1 MPMDGIRTVRVFAD
15 GPGGGNPAPIVL
27 DADGWSDEA
36 MQEVAR
42 SFGHESSFVLSPPR
56 GSSSDFRFRFWVP
69 EHEME
74 MCVHATVGTVWLLA
88 ETGRLT
94 GPTATIAT
102 RSGPVK
108 AEITRDSSG
117 PARVCVSQP
126 AARLEPLPR
135 PSEDRAALLDVLGI
149 SADALA
155 DQPIRNATTSRTKTL
170 IPLADV
176 ATLDALKPRLEAIRA
191 LCDQLGSTGLYPYAV
206 SNAAEQTFDARQF
219 PRSSGY
225 PEDPATGLAAAA
237 LAYALL
243 TDGLIDDAAKPIQ
256 IRQGRA
262 MGRPSSIEVTLGKT
276 ECWISGPIEDDN

>member
-1 MPMDGIRTVRVFAD
+1 
-15 GPGGGNPAPIVL
+15 
-27 DADGWSDEA
+27 
-36 MQEVAR
+36 
-42 SFGHESSFVLSPPR
+42 
-56 GSSSDFRFRFWVP
+56 
-69 EHEME
+69 ME
-74 MCVHATVGTVWLLA
+74 MCVHATVGAVWLLA

-102 RSGPVK
+102 RSGPVR
-108 AEITRDSSG
+108 AEITPDASG
-117 PARVCVSQP
+117 HARVRVSQP

-135 PSEDRAALLDVLGI
+135 PEEDRAALLDVLGI

-155 DQPIRNATTSRTKTL
+155 DRPIRNATTSRTKTL

-176 ATLDALKPRLEAIRA
+176 ATLDALKPRLEAVRA

-206 SNAAEQTFDARQF
+206 SNPAEQTFDARQF

-243 TDGLIDDAAKPIQ
+243 TDGLIDNAAKPVK

-262 MGRPSSIEVTLGKT
+262 MGRPSSIEVTLGQK
-276 ECWISGPIEDDN
+276 ECWISGPVEDDN